1 MKTTTFAV
9 ALLGLFPAVLAAES
23 LAPSP
28 TESVGC
34 EPHGDH
40 WHCEAA
46 RTTLATAKAP
56 ATTDEEDH
64 DDHDH
69 EAGESE
75 ALAPSPTES
84 VGCEPHGDHWHCEAA
99 RTSVAEVDAKTTTFD
114 HAAGATESL
123 APSPTE
129 SVGCE
134 PHGDHWHCEAART
147 SGGAAADAVTSESVT
162 AATTEEHDH
171 SAGATES
178 LAPSPTESVGCEPH
192 GDHWHCEGPATG
204 AASGTPTS
212 SPEVTV
218 TNAAGIQMVPVV
230 GLFAAAVL
238 AL

>member
-9 ALLGLFPAVLAAES
+9 ALLGLFPAVLAAET

-84 VGCEPHGDHWHCEAA
+84 VGCEPHGDHWHCEGP
-99 RTSVAEVDAKTTTFD
+99 RTGTDVA
-114 HAAGATESL
+114 
-123 APSPTE
+123 
-129 SVGCE
+129 
-134 PHGDHWHCEAART
+134 
-147 SGGAAADAVTSESVT
+147 

-204 AASGTPTS
+204 AASDAATGTPTTS
-212 SPEVTV
+212 AEVTV
-218 TNAAGIQMVPVV
+218 TNAAGVQMIPVV

>member
-9 ALLGLFPAVLAAES
+9 ALLGLFPAVMAAES

-99 RTSVAEVDAKTTTFD
+99 RTS
-114 HAAGATESL
+114 
-123 APSPTE
+123 
-129 SVGCE
+129 
-134 PHGDHWHCEAART
+134 
-147 SGGAAADAVTSESVT
+147 GGAAADAVTSESVA

>member
-9 ALLGLFPAVLAAES
+9 ALLGLFPAVLAAET

-28 TESVGC
+28 TESIGC

-64 DDHDH
+64 DDH
-69 EAGESE
+69 EAGES
-75 ALAPSPTES
+75 
-84 VGCEPHGDHWHCEAA
+84 
-99 RTSVAEVDAKTTTFD
+99 
-114 HAAGATESL
+114 ESL

-147 SGGAAADAVTSESVT
+147 SGGAAADAVTSESI
-162 AATTEEHDH
+162 
-171 SAGATES
+171 
-178 LAPSPTESVGCEPH
+178 APSPTESVGCEPH

-204 AASGTPTS
+204 AASGTAASGTPTS
-212 SPEVTV
+212 SGEVTV